1 MSIDKDK
8 ITELLRNYPS
18 YKYAVR
24 QYENHRPYPQA
35 GIANYSGMPSGSG
48 APERFFVNPGKP
60 ADMGATSFAD
70 LLDYE
75 AYRGI
80 VNELEGAL
88 ATLTEDE
95 QSVVALKWVHD
106 ITLKQIAERKGMSID
121 TVKRLHKRGLAK
133 LTIAMRFTKVPEIM
147 HIEIARASTF

>member
-35 GIANYSGMPSGSG
+35 GISNYSAMPSGSG
-48 APERFFVNPGKP
+48 APERFFVNPGKA
-60 ADMGATSFAD
+60 ADMGITTFSD

-75 AYRGI
+75 SYRDI

-88 ATLTEDE
+88 QTLTEDE
-95 QSVVALKWVHD
+95 YGVIILKWVND
-106 ITLKQIAERKGMSID
+106 ITLKQIADRKGHSVD
-121 TVKRLHKRGLAK
+121 TIKRLHKRGLAK
-133 LTIAMRFTKVPEIM
+133 LTIAMRFTKVPEI
-147 HIEIARASTF
+147 ITIPLVSTF